1 MMSIRKQFEHLRIQL
16 EAIISTTNNFAED
29 KCIGKGGFGKVYKG
43 ELVHSKGH
51 ATVALKR
58 LDRAFGQGDPEFWKE
73 IIMLSLYTHENI
85 VSLLGFCDESG
96 EKILVYE
103 YASNR
108 SLDLHLN
115 SNDLTWVRRLNI
127 CIGVARGLAYLHD
140 PAGSQQRVLHRD
152 IKSFNILLDDNWNA
166 KISDLGLSKFG
177 PANQHYTFMVSRA
190 VGTFGYCDPLYVETG
205 LLTKESDVYSFG
217 VVMFE
222 VLCGRL
228 CIDNKG
234 MHQPFTELVRKCYK
248 KNNLSGII
256 FGNVKDEINP
266 CSLKAFATIAY
277 RCLKRN
283 REKRPLTNEVVRILE
298 TALKY
303 QVPPPPPPPLPPA
316 RSKNYN
322 VSLPPPPPDN
332 SSVPLPPPHSGVSSS
347 ASINQRPLNPLQLM
361 KTNAKEGSLW
371 NVSQKH
377 GNQSRAPEID
387 ITELESLFS
396 TASMSTG
403 AHKNLGQPSSE
414 KLKPENICLIKP
426 LRASAWEIILGKINL
441 PLHDIIKAILSLDS
455 FAMNVHQVYNLIE
468 FCPTKE
474 EMEIVKSYTGYKKM
488 LGQCEQ
494 FFLECAKIPRI
505 KPKLRVFA
513 FTITF
518 SSQVNNLSENLSTIK
533 DATKEFRST
542 GGFRLDNFRDLG
554 YTYATDKK
562 ITLLHY
568 LCKVVAEQTPELLDF
583 DKDLIHLQSASMIQI
598 KSLHEDKYAIINGF
612 EKAQNEFDASDNDGD
627 VSAQF
632 REALKSFLDSADD
645 QLPPLTSS
653 FNEVAQYADSLA
665 VYFGED
671 PSHVPWEQV
680 ITSLVRFIVKFK
692 KAHNENI
699 QWEDSEKKKLEK
711 VVKEEGSSS

>member
-1 MMSIRKQFEHLRIQL
+1 MATKDGENEWEGRWGVPILRFR
-16 EAIISTTNNFAED
+16 EKDDEKSGPERENKKKEV
-29 KCIGKGGFGKVYKG
+29 GM
-43 ELVHSKGH
+43 
-51 ATVALKR
+51 
-58 LDRAFGQGDPEFWKE
+58 GD
-73 IIMLSLYTHENI
+73 
-85 VSLLGFCDESG
+85 V
-96 EKILVYE
+96 
-103 YASNR
+103 
-108 SLDLHLN
+108 
-115 SNDLTWVRRLNI
+115 
-127 CIGVARGLAYLHD
+127 
-140 PAGSQQRVLHRD
+140 
-152 IKSFNILLDDNWNA
+152 
-166 KISDLGLSKFG
+166 
-177 PANQHYTFMVSRA
+177 
-190 VGTFGYCDPLYVETG
+190 
-205 LLTKESDVYSFG
+205 
-217 VVMFE
+217 
-222 VLCGRL
+222 
-228 CIDNKG
+228 
-234 MHQPFTELVRKCYK
+234 
-248 KNNLSGII
+248 
-256 FGNVKDEINP
+256 
-266 CSLKAFATIAY
+266 
-277 RCLKRN
+277 
-283 REKRPLTNEVVRILE
+283 EKRPITNEVVRILE

-332 SSVPLPPPHSGVSSS
+332 SNVPLPPPHSGVSSS
-347 ASINQRPLNPLQLM
+347 ASINQRPLKPLQLM

-377 GNQSRAPEID
+377 GIQSRAPEID
-387 ITELESLFS
+387 ITELESLFL

-403 AHKNLGQPSSE
+403 AHKDIGQPGSE
-414 KLKPENICLIKP
+414 KLKPENICLVKP
-426 LRASAWEIILGKINL
+426 LRASTWEIMLGKINL
-441 PLHDIIKAILSLDS
+441 PLPDIIKAILSLDS
-455 FAMNVHQVYNLIE
+455 SAMSVHQLYNLIE

-518 SSQVNNLSENLSTIK
+518 SSQVNNLSESLTTIK
-533 DATKEFRST
+533 DATKEIMESTKLVKIMQIIFTMGNKLNACTTEGST
-542 GGFRLDNFRDLG
+542 GGFRLDNFRNLG

-568 LCKVVAEQTPELLDF
+568 LCKVVAEQTPVLLDF

-598 KSLHEDKYAIINGF
+598 KSWHEDKYAIINGF

-627 VSAQF
+627 VSARF

-671 PSHVPWEQV
+671 PSCVPWEQV
-680 ITSLVRFIVKFK
+680 ITSLVRFVVKFK
-692 KAHNENI
+692 KAHNENL
-699 QWEDSEKKKLEK
+699 QREDSEMKKIGE
-711 VVKEEGSSS
+711 SC